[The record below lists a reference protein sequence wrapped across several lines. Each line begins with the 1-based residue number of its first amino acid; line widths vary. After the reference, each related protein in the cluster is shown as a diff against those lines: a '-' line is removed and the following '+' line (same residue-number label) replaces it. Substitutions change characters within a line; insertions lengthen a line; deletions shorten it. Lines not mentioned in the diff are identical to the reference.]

1 MQLAFVK
8 NKPTTKNKG
17 MQIKARALW
26 MLERLSSDN
35 TLTEDVQCSLI
46 YGLVLFFYTEGF
58 FSFCFGFYGTPVFKP
73 VELAVTTLKL

>member
-1 MQLAFVK
+1 
-8 NKPTTKNKG
+8 

-58 FSFCFGFYGTPVFKP
+58 FFFLLWFLWHPSVQASGTCSHHFEV
-73 VELAVTTLKL
+73 VALAL